1 MKYQFPHIA
10 HITDVLPAIQDS
22 PEFIVAEREHFTV
35 VNYVVAHPET
45 FPEVNTVTFTNGEI
59 AHEWIFETKADHYAA
74 IRRELRGIIFDKDGN
89 ILVRRLHK
97 FFNVNERDETQQ
109 HLIDL
114 SQPHVILEKLDGSMI
129 TPIPIGDHFR
139 WGTKMGITDVSMGA
153 ETFVAT
159 HPNYAEFARVMFAMG
174 WTPIFEWCSRKQ
186 RIVVDY
192 PQDRLVLIA
201 IRNTTTGEYA
211 SYKVMVENAKAWDI
225 DVVKAYEGTADSME
239 HLIAET
245 KAVEGSEGWIIRFDD
260 GHMVKIKG
268 EWYLR
273 IHKTKDNLSQEKNVI
288 ELLISEKV
296 DDAKAFMLADDR
308 KRVEEYEDK
317 FWAGVEAIAES
328 FESYHAA
335 NVAFGIDRKT
345 WALEHMK
352 GMNAKNPFASSIVFN
367 LYNGK
372 TALKSIIE
380 IIAKNLGTQTKVDE
394 ARILWGGLRWNY
406 DHGEE

>member
-1 MKYQFPHIA
+1 M
-10 HITDVLPAIQDS
+10 LPAIQDS

-45 FPEVNTVTFTNGEI
+45 FPEVKTVALTNGEI
-59 AHEWIFETKADHYAA
+59 THEGVFESDSDYDAA

-89 ILVRRLHK
+89 IIARRLHK

-129 TPIPIGDHFR
+129 TPIPIGDHYR

-153 ETFVAT
+153 ETFVAM
-159 HPNYAEFARVMFAMG
+159 HPNYAEFAHVAFSMG
-174 WTPIFEWCSRKQ
+174 FTPIFEWCSRKQ

-192 PQDRLVLIA
+192 PEDRLVLIA
-201 IRNTTTGEYA
+201 LRHTITGEYA
-211 SYKVMVENAKAWDI
+211 SYRIMLENAKAWDI
-225 DVVKAYEGTADSME
+225 DVVKAYAGTADSME
-239 HLIAET
+239 NLIAET

-288 ELLISEKV
+288 DLLLSEKV

-308 KRVEEYEDK
+308 KRVEEFEDK
-317 FWAGVEAIAES
+317 FWQGVENTVHI
-328 FESYHAA
+328 FEAYFSTLNKYG
-335 NVAFGIDRKT
+335 VDRKT

-352 GMNAKNPFASSIVFN
+352 EMNADNPFASSIVFN

-372 TALKSIIE
+372 DALGTIKDL
-380 IIAKNLGTQTKVDE
+380 IAKNIGTQTRVDE

-406 DHGEE
+406 HFDGDV